1 MTTQSHEIRGFQEQ
15 SLSNSG
21 YVWNDGYDCV
31 ICACGW
37 KSAAVQRN
45 KVALVAM
52 HTAHA
57 ERAIRSAPSVAGR
70 EQEGT

>member
-1 MTTQSHEIRGFQEQ
+1 MSHEIAGFQKQ
-15 SLSNSG
+15 SLSNSS
-21 YVWNDGYDCV
+21 YEWNDGYDCV

-45 KVALVAM
+45 KVVLVAM

-57 ERAIRSAPSVAGR
+57 ERALAAGAS
-70 EQEGT
+70 GGAA